1 MWGLAA
7 GLFNCVPYVGPLVV
21 AAGLFLAS
29 IVQFGDIGTAVLVA
43 GVSMVITTARRV
55 SSSRQSCSAASARVN
70 PVAVFIGF
78 LFWGWLWG
86 LWGMLLAMP
95 LLMMMR
101 TVADN
106 VEDLKPLAELL
117 SD

>member
-1 MWGLAA
+1 M
-7 GLFNCVPYVGPLVV
+7 V
-21 AAGLFLAS
+21 AAVSIAITSIEGFLFTP
-29 IVQFGDIGTAVLVA
+29 IVFGRA
-43 GVSMVITTARRV
+43 
-55 SSSRQSCSAASARVN
+55 ARVN

-95 LLMMMR
+95 LLLIIR
-101 TVADN
+101 TVADK
-106 VEDLKPLAELL
+106 VDDLAPLAELL

>member
-1 MWGLAA
+1 M
-7 GLFNCVPYVGPLVV
+7 
-21 AAGLFLAS
+21 
-29 IVQFGDIGTAVLVA
+29 
-43 GVSMVITTARRV
+43 
-55 SSSRQSCSAASARVN
+55 RVN

-86 LWGMLLAMP
+86 IWGMLLAMP
-95 LLMMMR
+95 LLMVLR
-101 TVADN
+101 TVADS

>member
-1 MWGLAA
+1 
-7 GLFNCVPYVGPLVV
+7 VPYVGPILV

-29 IVQFGDIGTAVLVA
+29 VVQFGDLATAGMVA
-43 GVSMVITTARRV
+43 GVSFVITSIEGFLFTPIVFGR
-55 SSSRQSCSAASARVN
+55 AAQVN

-95 LLMMMR
+95 LLLIVR
-101 TVADN
+101 AVADK
-106 VEDLKPLAELL
+106 VDDLAPVAELL